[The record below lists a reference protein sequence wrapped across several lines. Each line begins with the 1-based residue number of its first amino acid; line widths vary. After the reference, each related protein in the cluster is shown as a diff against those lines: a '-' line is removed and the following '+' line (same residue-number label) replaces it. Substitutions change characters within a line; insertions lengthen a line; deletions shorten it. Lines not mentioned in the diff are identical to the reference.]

1 MKVTAVLQGTGH
13 VAVCKKS
20 LEPRAACNELHGAL
34 HQQLHAVAHA
44 VAGAARGGQ
53 RSVLETG
60 AGVSM
65 QGDRGAAL
73 EFSRYQLGG
82 IRAALRAKHKC

>member
-1 MKVTAVLQGTGH
+1 M
-13 VAVCKKS
+13 
-20 LEPRAACNELHGAL
+20 
-34 HQQLHAVAHA
+34 
-44 VAGAARGGQ
+44 
-53 RSVLETG
+53 LETD